1 MSAIKRRSQIAILA
15 ALAFGA
21 LQLAGPASAASAS
34 AFCSSGAAPDVPIP
48 VPQDL
53 EADVAKTFDIP
64 VEMVRD
70 GAFVRCAGTRL
81 LACAV
86 GANLNCGKADASRS
100 LPGAREY
107 CRVTRTRST
116 SRWPRPVTTPS
127 TRGVASADA
136 RSPGRNSSPSTAT
149 DMMPATGKRSIDKRF
164 PRMRRQ

>member
-1 MSAIKRRSQIAILA
+1 MPRISIAFFADCPVCRPAPIARRRASTRRARRHRSRPGHDHVLSPAAELTNAPEESQSRAPVMAGGRMSAIKRRSQISILA

-70 GAFVRCAGTRL
+70 GAFV
-81 LACAV
+81 
-86 GANLNCGKADASRS
+86 
-100 LPGAREY
+100 
-107 CRVTRTRST
+107 
-116 SRWPRPVTTPS
+116 
-127 TRGVASADA
+127 
-136 RSPGRNSSPSTAT
+136 
-149 DMMPATGKRSIDKRF
+149 
-164 PRMRRQ
+164 

>member
-86 GANLNCGKADASRS
+86 GANLYCGKADVSRS

-107 CRVTRTRST
+107 CRVNPDAVNIPMAATGHDTIYAWRCVGR
-116 SRWPRPVTTPS
+116 RA
-127 TRGVASADA
+127 VAGKKLVAVDRDGYDA
-136 RSPGRNSSPSTAT
+136 RNWKEVDR
-149 DMMPATGKRSIDKRF
+149 
-164 PRMRRQ
+164 